1 MEVHSP
7 RFMSPSEAFAAIA
20 LVAVACDGRLDH
32 EEARSLRQ
40 QLEGRTPFRD
50 RSEQEMALLFDSLL
64 GLLRSEGWQTL
75 LERAVPS
82 LLPHQQETALAMA
95 AHLVHSDRVIDPME
109 RRLLELMAELVELPA
124 ERSERIL
131 EVISLLH
138 RDSLAA

>member
-1 MEVHSP
+1 
-7 RFMSPSEAFAAIA
+7 MSPSEAFAAIA
-20 LVAVACDGRLDH
+20 LVAVACDGRLDQ

-75 LERAVPS
+75 LERAVPR
-82 LLPHQQETALAMA
+82 LLPEQQETALAMA
-95 AHLVHSDRVIDPME
+95 AHLVHSDRMIDPME
-109 RRLLELMAELVELPA
+109 RRLLELMAELVEIPA

-131 EVISLLH
+131 EVITLLH

>member
-109 RRLLELMAELVELPA
+109 RRLLELMAELVV
-124 ERSERIL
+124 RSQG
-131 EVISLLH
+131 
-138 RDSLAA
+138 

>member
-1 MEVHSP
+1 
-7 RFMSPSEAFAAIA
+7 MSPSEAFAAIA